1 MPNHIENILI
11 LNTNFVDLEKIVGNN
26 FSFTHVVPE
35 PPGENPDWY
44 NWRCRFWGTK
54 WDAYDVEEEQNEV
67 NDKGEIIVQY
77 RFNTAW
83 SPPNAW
89 LSSVAEKFPNTNLTL
104 YWSDEDL
111 PQSGWIKYID
121 RIKTEENFSHLELE
135 IALNFLKEQFPDKY
149 NMYLELRSNRNDDS
163 HICNED
169 NEAFDEN
176 HRTNDPFDSDI
187 PPCA

>member
-26 FSFTHVVPE
+26 FSFNHVVPE
-35 PPGENPDWY
+35 LLEENFDWY
-44 NWRCRFWGTK
+44 SWRCRFWGTK
-54 WDAYDVEEEQNEV
+54 WDAYEVEEEQKEV
-67 NDKGEIIVQY
+67 NDKGDLIVQY

-83 SPPNAW
+83 SPPDAW
-89 LSSVAEKFPNTNLTL
+89 LGAVAEKFPNTNLTL

-111 PQSGWIKYID
+111 PRSGWIKYID

-135 IALNFLKEQFPDKY
+135 TALNFLKEQFPDKY
-149 NMYLELRSNRNDDS
+149 NIYLELRSA
-163 HICNED
+163 INENSNIGNEY

-176 HRTNDPFDSDI
+176 DITNDPFNSDI
-187 PPCA
+187 SE